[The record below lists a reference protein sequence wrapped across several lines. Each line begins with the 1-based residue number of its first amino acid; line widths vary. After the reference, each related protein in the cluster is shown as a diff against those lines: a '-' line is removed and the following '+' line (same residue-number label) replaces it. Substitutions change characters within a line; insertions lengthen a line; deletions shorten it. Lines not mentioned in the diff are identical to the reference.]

1 MKAMRIID
9 GMKYNQWQKRNTQIF
24 KKLSTEQKQDVRKQG
39 YFNMGWEKIKSSWEI
54 LSSSIE
60 APSFFDIKLKKGD
73 FSGAIDQCILG
84 AEQFHRISQAAIE
97 ELKHDHN
104 ALNKLAQTTLDKYQL
119 L

>member
-1 MKAMRIID
+1 MRIID

-39 YFNMGWEKIKSSWEI
+39 YFNVGWEKIKSSWEI
-54 LSSSIE
+54 LSSSVE

-84 AEQFHRISQAAIE
+84 TEQFHRISQEAIE

-104 ALNKLAQTTLDKYQL
+104 TLNKLAQTTLDKYQL

>member
-1 MKAMRIID
+1 MKITD
-9 GMKYNQWQKRNTQIF
+9 GMKYSEWQKRNTQIF
-24 KKLSTEQKQDVRKQG
+24 KNLSIKQKQDVRKQG
-39 YFNMGWEKIKSSWEI
+39 YFNVGWEKIKSSWEI
-54 LSSSIE
+54 LSPFVE

-84 AEQFHRISQAAIE
+84 AEQFHIISQAAIE

-104 ALNKLAQTTLDKYQL
+104 VLNKFAQTTLDKYQL